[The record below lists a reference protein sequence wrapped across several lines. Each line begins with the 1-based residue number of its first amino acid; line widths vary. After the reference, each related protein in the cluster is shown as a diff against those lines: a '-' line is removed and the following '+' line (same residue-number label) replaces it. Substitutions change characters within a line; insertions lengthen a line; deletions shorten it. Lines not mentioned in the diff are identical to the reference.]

1 MLKLTNLIDIY
12 EDHEIGYYI
21 MTWAYGL
28 LALSGPI
35 ICYIFDGIGI
45 LFMLAACNF
54 INLFH
59 MLARIDW
66 DNVDYDRRDARI
78 FRYRVFRVALVFA
91 PVLFPYWI
99 CLGIAIPLDMLLT
112 GIGRA
117 YLYIR
122 DKIVNP
128 DEEAALKK

>member
-1 MLKLTNLIDIY
+1 MLKLTKLIDVY
-12 EDHEIGYYI
+12 EKHENGYYI

-35 ICYIFDGIGI
+35 ICYIYDGIGI
-45 LFMLAACNF
+45 LFVLAACNF
-54 INLFH
+54 INLFQ
-59 MLARIDW
+59 MLVRIDP
-66 DNVDYDRRDARI
+66 DNFDFDRREARI
-78 FRYRVFRVALVFA
+78 FRYRVFRVALVFT

-99 CLGIAIPLDMLLT
+99 CLGLAIPLDMLLT
-112 GIGRA
+112 GTGRA

>member
-21 MTWAYGL
+21 MSWAYGL

-35 ICYIFDGIGI
+35 ICYTYDGIGI
-45 LFMLAACNF
+45 LFVLAACNF
-54 INLFH
+54 INLFQ
-59 MLARIDW
+59 MLARIDL
-66 DNVDYDRRDARI
+66 DNFGCRRDARI
-78 FRYRVFRVALVFA
+78 FRYRVFRVALVFT

>member
-21 MTWAYGL
+21 MSWAYGL

-35 ICYIFDGIGI
+35 ICYIYDGIGI
-45 LFMLAACNF
+45 LFVLAACNF
-54 INLFH
+54 INLFQ
-59 MLARIDW
+59 MLARIDL
-66 DNVDYDRRDARI
+66 DHCDRHDARI
-78 FRYRVFRVALVFA
+78 FRYRMFRVALVFA

-99 CLGIAIPLDMLLT
+99 CLGLAIPLDMLLT
-112 GIGRA
+112 GTGGA